1 MSLLAS
7 GGNGAKLYATF
18 ENGLAYEVYIL
29 QQDLCLEN
37 VEKNNTIFSLLL
49 VEL

>member
-18 ENGLAYEVYIL
+18 ENGLAYEVYTL
-29 QQDLCLEN
+29 QLDLCF
-37 VEKNNTIFSLLL
+37 KNNIIFSLLL